1 MYQSQ
6 LPGPQKCGSLNVVQA
21 LLGGDSVCLLCFPVT
36 DHESDLTCGGGSLIV
51 HGGEESRKKK
61 KKKKVGLVVLEDH
74 PMLCPF
80 LFIYL
85 VCF

>member
-1 MYQSQ
+1 MLSFAFLGQGEIPYVSSV
-6 LPGPQKCGSLNVVQA
+6 SL
-21 LLGGDSVCLLCFPVT
+21 
-36 DHESDLTCGGGSLIV
+36 SLIMKV
-51 HGGEESRKKK
+51 ILLVVVAHSLYMEERKAE

-80 LFIYL
+80 LFMYL

>member
-1 MYQSQ
+1 MLSFAFLGQGEIPYVSSV
-6 LPGPQKCGSLNVVQA
+6 SL
-21 LLGGDSVCLLCFPVT
+21 
-36 DHESDLTCGGGSLIV
+36 SLIMKV
-51 HGGEESRKKK
+51 ILLVVVAHSLYMEERKTEKKK